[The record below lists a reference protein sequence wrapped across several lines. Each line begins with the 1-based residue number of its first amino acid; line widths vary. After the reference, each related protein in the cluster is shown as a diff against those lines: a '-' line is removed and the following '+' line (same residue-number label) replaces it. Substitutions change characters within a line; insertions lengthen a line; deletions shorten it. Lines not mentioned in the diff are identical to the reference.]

1 MAKYIMAIKG
11 KGVELNSVIWHTQ
24 AQTMS
29 EAKDYFVRLKN
40 LPEKEFDKL
49 FVVAE
54 VSEEGIDTTRIVKG
68 GNNDDDSID
77 IPGNEWV
84 DEDED

>member
-11 KGVELNSVIWHTQ
+11 KGQELNSVIWNTQ
-24 AQTMS
+24 AQSMS

-40 LPEKEFDKL
+40 LPVEEFDKL
-49 FVVAE
+49 FMVAE
-54 VSEEGIDTTRIVKG
+54 VGGGIDTTQIAKG
-68 GNNDDDSID
+68 GNTDDDSID
-77 IPGNEWV
+77 IPGDEWV

>member
-11 KGVELNSVIWHTQ
+11 KGVELNSVIWHTE
-24 AQTMS
+24 AQSMS
-29 EAKDYFVRLKN
+29 EAKDYFVRLKQ

-49 FVVAE
+49 FIVAE
-54 VSEEGIDTTRIVKG
+54 VAEAGIDTTRIVKG
-68 GNNDDDSID
+68 GNTDDSID
-77 IPGNEWV
+77 IPGDEWV

>member
-24 AQTMS
+24 AQSMS

-40 LPEKEFDKL
+40 LPVEEFDQL

-54 VSEEGIDTTRIVKG
+54 VTETGIDTTRIGKS
-68 GNNDDDSID
+68 GNTDDDSID
-77 IPGNEWV
+77 IPGHEWV